1 MGAGHNSIKRIDLNV
16 SYRNIDDRM
25 NAPTHPRVP
34 LLDLD
39 LLRTLV
45 AIHDTGSLSG
55 AAAVVHRT
63 PSAIS
68 MQVKKI
74 EELLSRPVLV
84 RDSRSVSFT
93 RDGAFLL
100 EHARRMLALNRE
112 AVARFVQPDVQGVVR
127 LGAPDDAAERL
138 LPLMLRRFA
147 DSHPCVT
154 VDVVV
159 DTTERMIAAYNEGKL
174 DMTLVTCR
182 AGMATE
188 KAEVLFEEQL
198 GWMMRRGGIAVEQ
211 EPIPVSVWEEGCVW
225 RTAGLDALDAQG
237 RAWRIAFQSGHLS
250 GQRAAILADLAI
262 APLPMSA
269 ATGDIVEVPKKHGLP
284 KLPKYAIGL
293 LSGNNDNPA
302 VDAAVNHLRATFT
315 QAT

>member
-1 MGAGHNSIKRIDLNV
+1 MDA
-16 SYRNIDDRM
+16 M
-25 NAPTHPRVP
+25 NAPSLPRLP

-39 LLRTLV
+39 LLRTLI

-74 EELLSRPVLV
+74 EDLLDRPVLV

-93 RDGAFLL
+93 RDGAYLL

-138 LPLMLRRFA
+138 LPTMLRRFA

-159 DTTERMIAAYNEGKL
+159 DHTSRMIEAYNAGRL
-174 DMTLVTCR
+174 DMTLITCD
-182 AGMATE
+182 AGFNE
-188 KAEVLFEEQL
+188 DGAEVIFRERLA
-198 GWMMRRGGIAVEQ
+198 WMMRRGGIAVEQ
-211 EPIPVSVWEEGCVW
+211 DPLPVSVWEEGCVW
-225 RTAGLDALDAQG
+225 RKEGLSALDAQE
-237 RAWRIAFQSGHLS
+237 RHRRIAFQSSHIS
-250 GQRAAILADLAI
+250 GQRAAIMADLAI
-262 APLPMSA
+262 APLPISA
-269 ATGDIVEVPKKHGLP
+269 AQGDIVEVPKKFGLP
-284 KLPKYAIGL
+284 KLPNYAVGL
-293 LSGNNDNPA
+293 LAGKSDNPA
-302 VDAAVNHLRATFT
+302 VEAAANHQRATYA
-315 QAT
+315 QV